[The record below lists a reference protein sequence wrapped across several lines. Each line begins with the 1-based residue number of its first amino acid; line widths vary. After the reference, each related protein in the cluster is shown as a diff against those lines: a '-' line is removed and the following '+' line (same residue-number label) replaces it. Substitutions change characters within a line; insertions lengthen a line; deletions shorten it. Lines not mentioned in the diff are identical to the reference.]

1 MVEIE
6 EVVSNPTLRRLSGFA
21 PWVAGV
27 TLRDNRV
34 LGVIDPAVLLGE
46 LTEDAGGAGAEILV
60 MRGEPGLALIARS
73 SDAVAQP
80 FVCEDGPSEEGLSLL
95 CAGRVLRCSHGGV
108 PVVDVSRLRIS
119 LRAMPGQPG
128 ARFGGTSSS
137 RTGGNGA

>member
-34 LGVIDPAVLLGE
+34 IGVIDLAVLLGE
-46 LTEDAGGAGAEILV
+46 LTEDAGGAGVDQGAEILV

-80 FVCEDGPSEEGLSLL
+80 FVCEDGPNEEGLSLL

-108 PVVDVSRLRIS
+108 PVVDVSKLRIS
-119 LRAMPGQPG
+119 LGAM
-128 ARFGGTSSS
+128 RFGGTRSS